1 MSDYIQLGEV
11 PYDVKIVKSG
21 TRFYHNSEAYKGK
34 RTIDVSKVPS
44 DGWTDWWL
52 LESSKPLPVTD
63 DPCHPYPKVRSASF
77 TDVSYDYGGPG
88 QRFTKRA
95 SARRMG
101 RWKVLVTQ
109 SGGLDI

>member
-1 MSDYIQLGEV
+1 MNDYIQLGGI

-21 TRFYHNSEAYKGK
+21 TRYYHDSEAYKGK
-34 RTIDVSKVPS
+34 RTIDVAKEPS

-52 LESSKPLPVTD
+52 LESSNPLPVD
-63 DPCHPYPKVRSASF
+63 DEFSQQRTLRAASF
-77 TDVSYDYGGPG
+77 TDVSSDYGGPG

-109 SGGLDI
+109 HGGLDI

>member
-1 MSDYIQLGEV
+1 MSDYIQLGWAT
-11 PYDVKIVKSG
+11 YDVKIVKSG
-21 TRFYHNSEAYKGK
+21 TRYYHDSETYKGK
-34 RTIDVSKVPS
+34 RTIDVAKIPS

-52 LESSKPLPVTD
+52 LESEMPLPVD
-63 DPCHPYPKVRSASF
+63 DELSQKRNLRAASF

-109 SGGLDI
+109 HGGLDI

>member
-21 TRFYHNSEAYKGK
+21 TRYYHDSEAYKGK
-34 RTIDVSKVPS
+34 RTIDVAKIPS

-52 LESSKPLPVTD
+52 LESEMPLPVD
-63 DPCHPYPKVRSASF
+63 DEFSQTRRLRSASF
-77 TDVSYDYGGPG
+77 TDVSHDYGGPG

-109 SGGLDI
+109 HGGLDI